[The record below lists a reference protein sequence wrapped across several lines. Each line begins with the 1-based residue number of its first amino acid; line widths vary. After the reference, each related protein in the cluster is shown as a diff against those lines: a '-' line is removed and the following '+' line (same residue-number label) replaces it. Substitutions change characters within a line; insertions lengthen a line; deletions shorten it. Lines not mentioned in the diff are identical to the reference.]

1 MREEKKIEKENMK
14 KIKNTMGISFSYPF
28 IQKKFLPNVSLKCFQ
43 FHQRMCFTNTVAA
56 RVVSATVVSNAP
68 LKKRLAKQFLLAE

>member
-1 MREEKKIEKENMK
+1 
-14 KIKNTMGISFSYPF
+14 
-28 IQKKFLPNVSLKCFQ
+28 LPNVSLKCFQ